1 MAEWLF
7 DLGNTRLKCAPL
19 ENGRVGDGF
28 AVAHDGRALPDD
40 WGGRAAVD
48 WLARLAA
55 GARFDPEA
63 RNLVT
68 VSEVLDRIYGR

>member
-19 ENGRVGDGF
+19 EDGRVGEGF

-40 WGGRAAVD
+40 WAEMHGMPAAENPRAAKIGRAHV
-48 WLARLAA
+48 
-55 GARFDPEA
+55 
-63 RNLVT
+63 
-68 VSEVLDRIYGR
+68 